1 MPNHIFVVVI
11 ICFNVFPNSISLCPR
26 GNRKFIQQER
36 ERERERE
43 ESKVE
48 LVLESNQSEKSSIID
63 QKEKKICDFHIKKV
77 IN

>member
-1 MPNHIFVVVI
+1 MSSLI
-11 ICFNVFPNSISLCPR
+11 VFLCVLEDIESSFS
-26 GNRKFIQQER
+26 K
-36 ERERERE
+36 RERERE

>member
-1 MPNHIFVVVI
+1 MPNHICVVVI

-26 GNRKFIQQER
+26 GYRKFIQQ
-36 ERERERE
+36 ERERE

-63 QKEKKICDFHIKKV
+63 QKEKKICDFHI
-77 IN
+77 N